1 MKKRLAPYLEN
12 IAESGAACLMTMV
25 QGNVLLLA
33 LTHWVTAAQTGFLA
47 GTAATAAIALT
58 KTESRLILA
67 GILGLST
74 AIVDFFVHPGMIGEH
89 HITEAIVTGIGAAV
103 LSYTVATLIAVYRS
117 RRVLES
123 ARSKDAPAEE
133 TANSE

>member
-1 MKKRLAPYLEN
+1 MKKKLLPYLEN
-12 IAESGAACLMTMV
+12 VAESGAACLVTMV

-58 KTESRLILA
+58 KTESRLVLA

-74 AIVDFFVHPGMIGEH
+74 AIVDYFVHPGMIGEH
-89 HITEAIVTGIGAAV
+89 HITEAIVTGVGAAV
-103 LSYTVATLIAVYRS
+103 LSYAVATIIAAYRA
-117 RRVLES
+117 RRPRE
-123 ARSKDAPAEE
+123 AAELDE
-133 TANSE
+133 PVRDVVDGE

>member
-1 MKKRLAPYLEN
+1 MKKKLAPYLEN
-12 IAESGAACLMTMV
+12 IAESGAACLVTMV

-33 LTHWVTAAQTGFLA
+33 LTHWVTAAQTGLMA

-74 AIVDFFVHPGMIGEH
+74 AIVDYFVHPGMIGEH

-103 LSYTVATLIAVYRS
+103 LSYTVATIVALYRN
-117 RRVLES
+117 RRARQS
-123 ARSKDAPAEE
+123 ARIQDAPAPEDGSCE
-133 TANSE
+133 